1 MNFNTKEEEME
12 YTKYIERYKECIN
25 NSTEE
30 SSTPKEKLCYATKLY
45 IEGKNAKDIKKLEH
59 ALNLAEEAKS
69 ESAQLNNPEDS
80 ILMNIYESL
89 PARILDE
96 IVSIQNS
103 NYN

>member
-45 IEGKNAKDIKKLEH
+45 IEGKSEKDIKKLEH
-59 ALNLAEEAKS
+59 ALDLAKEAKS
-69 ESAQLNNPEDS
+69 EAGSSNDLEDS

-89 PARILDE
+89 PTHIQSE
-96 IVSIQNS
+96 IDSLQDQ
-103 NYN
+103 